1 MPDRRL
7 PKALLEMRA
16 LSARAAALNKPVPVT
31 TAPSDSRSEIGR
43 EDNYYHQPHSGAA
56 DVEQLT
62 RATVPVDD
70 HEVKPMEED
79 FMEVPPNEQEQRREK
94 SLNRGG
100 RTSDELEH
108 VHERGPSI
116 LGSED
121 EVQFLDQQIFRPEV
135 HIPAFPPHQTR
146 SSFVLGEDDSGY
158 RLGLQSD
165 LQSDNERLK
174 RELEARDF
182 TILSI
187 QRNLENL
194 SILSRSEHAELGA
207 TKKLLAR
214 ERQQNTELREELRKV
229 KETNLVLQQKV
240 VALRAAEAGEKV
252 APVVAASAGG
262 GVVLC
267 SGAGGRGWD

>member
-62 RATVPVDD
+62 RAT
-70 HEVKPMEED
+70 
-79 FMEVPPNEQEQRREK
+79 
-94 SLNRGG
+94 
-100 RTSDELEH
+100 
-108 VHERGPSI
+108 
-116 LGSED
+116 
-121 EVQFLDQQIFRPEV
+121 
-135 HIPAFPPHQTR
+135 TR